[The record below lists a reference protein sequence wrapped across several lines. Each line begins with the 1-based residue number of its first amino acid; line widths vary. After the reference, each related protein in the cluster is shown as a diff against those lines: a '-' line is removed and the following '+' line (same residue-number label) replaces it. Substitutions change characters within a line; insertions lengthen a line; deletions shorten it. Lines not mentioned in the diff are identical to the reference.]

1 MNKKLSYLIVS
12 IMNLI
17 PLASAFGFEYRPL
30 CVDLGRRMV
39 QEKMTAYYKLNS
51 LIDRKIANSNNSF
64 DFKSLPTV
72 VSKKLDFSIAKIL
85 VQNNKDQ
92 LKAQNFNQKM
102 ELEEKLIM
110 RIQKQ
115 MSSTEG
121 EKFLN
126 SCENLYVAASKH
138 CTKKFGAKTPSK
150 NAQCVQQ
157 YVGIQS
163 PFLQKIVPFATFASK
178 WEKKYK

>member
-1 MNKKLSYLIVS
+1 MKTKLTFLMIS

-17 PLASAFGFEYRPL
+17 HSVPSLANEYRPL

-39 QEKMTAYYKLNS
+39 QEKMTAYYKLNKM
-51 LIDRKIANSNNSF
+51 IDRNIANNKNSF
-64 DFKSLPTV
+64 DFKSLPSV
-72 VSKKLDFSIAKIL
+72 VSKNLDFSIAKIL

-92 LKAQNFNQKM
+92 LKAQNFDQKM
-102 ELEEKLIM
+102 ELEEKLIL

-115 MSSTEG
+115 LASQEG

-138 CTKKFGAKTPSK
+138 CAQKFGAKTPSK

-157 YVGIQS
+157 YVGVQS

-178 WEKKYK
+178 MRKRI

>member
-1 MNKKLSYLIVS
+1 MKNTLAFLVVS

-17 PLASAFGFEYRPL
+17 QSSQALSSEYRPL

-39 QEKMTAYYKLNS
+39 QEKMTAYYKLNKM
-51 LIDRKIANSNNSF
+51 IDRNIANSKNSF
-64 DFKSLPTV
+64 DFKSLPVV
-72 VSKKLDFSIAKIL
+72 VSKNLDFSIAKIL

-92 LKAQNFNQKM
+92 LKSQSFNQKM
-102 ELEEKLIM
+102 ELEEKLIS

-115 MSSTEG
+115 LASQEG
-121 EKFLN
+121 EKFLSN
-126 SCENLYVAASKH
+126 CENLYVAASKH
-138 CTKKFGAKTPSK
+138 CTYKFGAKTPSK

-157 YVGIQS
+157 YVSIQS

-178 WEKKYK
+178 WGKK